1 MEARAEH
8 DKRSEQARKNQA
20 AIELLQSWLD
30 VDEEDAQE
38 QRETGEFL
46 LKALDE
52 DRWSDRK
59 LFP

>member
-1 MEARAEH
+1 MEGRAQQ
-8 DKRSEQARKNQA
+8 DRRSEQARKNQA

-46 LKALDE
+46 LKALYE

-59 LFP
+59 LLP